1 MMYPFLTLDDG
12 TEIVHSQTL
21 EDGNVKVYIEKP
33 DEKDGFHHA
42 TCFLP
47 EYRWTD
53 IFGFSGMDIQ
63 KYQEIIEMNHEK
75 LLFSL
80 AIPDTLHYTDTY

>member
-1 MMYPFLTLDDG
+1 MMYPFLTLDDS

-21 EDGNVKVYIEKP
+21 ENGNVKVYIEKP
-33 DEKDGFHHA
+33 DKKDGFHHA

-53 IFGFSGMDIQ
+53 IFGFSDTDIQ
-63 KYQEIIEMNHEK
+63 EYQQIIESTVHLIMRFAARE
-75 LLFSL
+75 SL
-80 AIPDTLHYTDTY
+80 GNTTV